1 MEIINK
7 NLIKHQSYIDG
18 EWLEMLDGS
27 STSIYNPANQEK
39 IGDVSSC
46 GTKEINKAIEAACIA
61 QKKWAKVPSKEKSE
75 ALNRLYL
82 LMLENQE
89 DLAKIIT
96 YEQGK
101 PLLESRGEILYGA
114 AYIQW
119 FAEEAK
125 RIYGDIIPGH
135 MSDRRT
141 VVIKQPIGVVGCITP
156 WNFPSAMLARKM
168 GPALA
173 SGCAMVCKPAP
184 QTPYSALAL
193 AYLSKEAG
201 LPKGLFNV
209 IISDAEIFGSAILK
223 SSAVRKL
230 TFTGSTATGK
240 KLLKASADTVK
251 RVSLELG
258 GHAPFIVFD
267 DADLE
272 SAIDGAIAAKYRN
285 SGQTCVCANRIYVQ
299 SKVYEKFCEGFI
311 EKVKSIK
318 TGNGLD
324 VDTDQGPLIDE
335 NALIKTKKHISN
347 ATELGGLIALGGK
360 THELGGL
367 FFEPTII
374 KNANDKMLVANEE
387 TFGPVAPIFAFETER
402 EVIQRA
408 NNSPYGL
415 ASYFY
420 TRDLAKSWRVSEELE
435 YGMVGLNTGI
445 ISSEMAPFG
454 GIKESGMGREGSKY
468 GMDDYLEIKYISIAG
483 VDD

>member
-7 NLIKHQSYIDG
+7 HLIKHQSYIDG
-18 EWLEMLDGS
+18 EWLETLDGA
-27 STSIYNPANQEK
+27 TTTIFNPANQEK
-39 IGDVSSC
+39 IGTVSRC
-46 GTKEINKAIEAACIA
+46 GLEEINKAIEAAFIA

-75 ALNRLYL
+75 VLHKLYS
-82 LMLENQE
+82 LMLENQD

-125 RIYGDIIPGH
+125 RVYGDIIPGH

-141 VVIKQPIGVVGCITP
+141 VVLKQPIGVVGCITP

-193 AYLSKEAG
+193 AHLSKEAG

-209 IISDAEIFGSAILK
+209 IISDAEIFGDAILK

-272 SAIDGAIAAKYRN
+272 AAIDGVIAAKY
-285 SGQTCVCANRIYVQ
+285 
-299 SKVYEKFCEGFI
+299 
-311 EKVKSIK
+311 
-318 TGNGLD
+318 
-324 VDTDQGPLIDE
+324 
-335 NALIKTKKHISN
+335 
-347 ATELGGLIALGGK
+347 
-360 THELGGL
+360 
-367 FFEPTII
+367 
-374 KNANDKMLVANEE
+374 
-387 TFGPVAPIFAFETER
+387 
-402 EVIQRA
+402 
-408 NNSPYGL
+408 
-415 ASYFY
+415 
-420 TRDLAKSWRVSEELE
+420 
-435 YGMVGLNTGI
+435 
-445 ISSEMAPFG
+445 
-454 GIKESGMGREGSKY
+454 
-468 GMDDYLEIKYISIAG
+468 
-483 VDD
+483 

>member
-141 VVIKQPIGVVGCITP
+141 VVIKQPIGVVACITP

-335 NALIKTKKHISN
+335 NALIKIKKHISN
-347 ATELGGLIALGGK
+347 STELGGLIALGGK

-387 TFGPVAPIFAFETER
+387 TFGPVAPIFAFETEG

-483 VDD
+483 IDD

>member
-61 QKKWAKVPSKEKSE
+61 QKKWARVPSKEKSE

-335 NALIKTKKHISN
+335 NALIKIKKHISN
-347 ATELGGLIALGGK
+347 STELGGLIALGGK

-387 TFGPVAPIFAFETER
+387 TFGPVAPIFAFETEG

>member
-39 IGDVSSC
+39 IGDVSIC

-335 NALIKTKKHISN
+335 NALIKIKKHISN
-347 ATELGGLIALGGK
+347 STELGGLIALGGK

>member
-299 SKVYEKFCEGFI
+299 SQVYEEFCEGFI

-318 TGNGLD
+318 TGDGLD
-324 VDTDQGPLIDE
+324 DDTDQGPLIDE
-335 NALIKTKKHISN
+335 NALIKIKKHISN
-347 ATELGGLIALGGK
+347 STELGGLIALGGK

-387 TFGPVAPIFAFETER
+387 TFGPVAPIFAFETEG

-483 VDD
+483 IDD

>member
-335 NALIKTKKHISN
+335 NALIKIKKHISN
-347 ATELGGLIALGGK
+347 STELGGLIALGGK

-387 TFGPVAPIFAFETER
+387 TFGPVAPIFAFETEG

-483 VDD
+483 IDD

>member
-387 TFGPVAPIFAFETER
+387 TFGPVAPIFAFETEG

>member
-27 STSIYNPANQEK
+27 SASIYNPANQEK

-61 QKKWAKVPSKEKSE
+61 QKKWARVPSKEKSE

-335 NALIKTKKHISN
+335 NALIKTKKHVSN

-387 TFGPVAPIFAFETER
+387 TFGPVAPIFAFETEG

>member
-46 GTKEINKAIEAACIA
+46 GIKEINKAIEAACIA

-335 NALIKTKKHISN
+335 NALIKIKKHISN
-347 ATELGGLIALGGK
+347 STELGGLIALGGK

-387 TFGPVAPIFAFETER
+387 TFGPVAPIFAFETEG

>member
-7 NLIKHQSYIDG
+7 NLIKHQSYING
-18 EWLEMLDGS
+18 EWLETLDGS
-27 STSIYNPANQEK
+27 TTTIFNPANQEK
-39 IGDVSSC
+39 IGTVSRC
-46 GTKEINKAIEAACIA
+46 GLKEINKAIEVAFIA

-75 ALNRLYL
+75 VLHKLYS
-82 LMLENQE
+82 LMLENQD
-89 DLAKIIT
+89 DLARIIT

-125 RIYGDIIPGH
+125 RVYGDIIPGH

-141 VVIKQPIGVVGCITP
+141 VVLKQPIGVVGCITP

-168 GPALA
+168 GPALG

-193 AYLSKEAG
+193 AHLSKEAG

-209 IISDAEIFGSAILK
+209 IISDAEIFGGAILK

-299 SKVYEKFCEGFI
+299 SQVYEEFCEGFI

-318 TGNGLD
+318 TGDGLD
-324 VDTDQGPLIDE
+324 ENTDQGPLIDE
-335 NALIKTKKHISN
+335 NALIKIKKHISN
-347 ATELGGLIALGGK
+347 ARELGGIIALGGS

-387 TFGPVAPIFAFETER
+387 TFGPIAPIFSFETEG

-408 NNSPYGL
+408 NDSPYGL

-420 TRDLAKSWRVSEELE
+420 TRDLAKSWRVSEQLE

-445 ISSEMAPFG
+445 VSSEMAPFG

-483 VDD
+483 IDD

>member
-324 VDTDQGPLIDE
+324 DDTDQGPLIDE

-387 TFGPVAPIFAFETER
+387 TFGPVAPIFAFETEG

-483 VDD
+483 IDD

>member
-1 MEIINK
+1 
-7 NLIKHQSYIDG
+7 
-18 EWLEMLDGS
+18 
-27 STSIYNPANQEK
+27 
-39 IGDVSSC
+39 
-46 GTKEINKAIEAACIA
+46 
-61 QKKWAKVPSKEKSE
+61 
-75 ALNRLYL
+75 
-82 LMLENQE
+82 
-89 DLAKIIT
+89 
-96 YEQGK
+96 
-101 PLLESRGEILYGA
+101 
-114 AYIQW
+114 
-119 FAEEAK
+119 
-125 RIYGDIIPGH
+125 
-135 MSDRRT
+135 
-141 VVIKQPIGVVGCITP
+141 
-156 WNFPSAMLARKM
+156 MLARKM

-193 AYLSKEAG
+193 AHLSKEAG

-209 IISDAEIFGSAILK
+209 IISDAEIFGDAILK

-299 SKVYEKFCEGFI
+299 SQVYEEFCEGFI

-318 TGNGLD
+318 TGDGLD
-324 VDTDQGPLIDE
+324 DDTDQGPLIDE
-335 NALIKTKKHISN
+335 NALIKIKKHISN
-347 ATELGGLIALGGK
+347 AIELGGVIALGGS
-360 THELGGL
+360 THALGGL

-374 KNANDKMLVANEE
+374 KNASDKMLVANEE
-387 TFGPVAPIFAFETER
+387 TFGPIAPIFSFETEG

-408 NNSPYGL
+408 NDSPYGL

-420 TRDLAKSWRVSEELE
+420 TRDLAKSWRVSEQLE

-445 ISSEMAPFG
+445 VSSEMAPFG

-483 VDD
+483 IDE

>member
-335 NALIKTKKHISN
+335 NALIKIKKHISN
-347 ATELGGLIALGGK
+347 STELGGLIALGGK

>member
-27 STSIYNPANQEK
+27 STSIYNPANQDK

-46 GTKEINKAIEAACIA
+46 GIKEINKAIEAACIA

-335 NALIKTKKHISN
+335 NALIKIKKHISN
-347 ATELGGLIALGGK
+347 STELGGLIALGGK

-483 VDD
+483 IDD

>member
-18 EWLEMLDGS
+18 EWLEMLDES
-27 STSIYNPANQEK
+27 NTSIYNPANQEK
-39 IGDVSSC
+39 IGDVSGC

-82 LMLENQE
+82 LMLKNQE

-209 IISDAEIFGSAILK
+209 IISDAKIFGSAILK

-335 NALIKTKKHISN
+335 NALIKIKKHISN
-347 ATELGGLIALGGK
+347 STELGGLIALGGK

-387 TFGPVAPIFAFETER
+387 TFGPVAPIFAFETEG

-420 TRDLAKSWRVSEELE
+420 TRDLAKSGRVSEELE

>member
-335 NALIKTKKHISN
+335 NALIKIKKHISN
-347 ATELGGLIALGGK
+347 STELGGLIALGGK

-387 TFGPVAPIFAFETER
+387 TFGPVAPIFAFETEG

-435 YGMVGLNTGI
+435 YGMVGLNNGI

>member
-27 STSIYNPANQEK
+27 TTSIYNPANQEK

-46 GTKEINKAIEAACIA
+46 GIKEINKAIEAACIA

-223 SSAVRKL
+223 SSTVRKL

-299 SKVYEKFCEGFI
+299 SKVYKKFCEGFI
-311 EKVKSIK
+311 EKVKLIK

-324 VDTDQGPLIDE
+324 DDTDQGPLIDE

>member
-27 STSIYNPANQEK
+27 TTSIYNPANQEK

-46 GTKEINKAIEAACIA
+46 GIKEINKAIEAACIA

-223 SSAVRKL
+223 SSTVRKL

-299 SKVYEKFCEGFI
+299 SKVYKKFCEGFI
-311 EKVKSIK
+311 EKVKLIK

-324 VDTDQGPLIDE
+324 DDTDQGPLIDE
-335 NALIKTKKHISN
+335 NALIKTKKHVSN

>member
-46 GTKEINKAIEAACIA
+46 GIKEINKAIEAACIA

-335 NALIKTKKHISN
+335 NALIKIKKHISN
-347 ATELGGLIALGGK
+347 STELGGLIALGGK

-387 TFGPVAPIFAFETER
+387 TFGPVAPIFAFETEG

-483 VDD
+483 IDD

>member
-324 VDTDQGPLIDE
+324 VDTDQGPLIDK
-335 NALIKTKKHISN
+335 NALIKIKKHISN
-347 ATELGGLIALGGK
+347 STELGGLIALGGK

-387 TFGPVAPIFAFETER
+387 TFGPVAPIFAFETEG

-483 VDD
+483 IDD

>member
-141 VVIKQPIGVVGCITP
+141 VVIKQPIGVVACITP

-311 EKVKSIK
+311 EKVKLIK

-324 VDTDQGPLIDE
+324 DDTDQGPLIDE
-335 NALIKTKKHISN
+335 NALIKTKKHVSN
-347 ATELGGLIALGGK
+347 AAELGGLIALGGK
-360 THELGGL
+360 PHKLGGL

-374 KNANDKMLVANEE
+374 KNSNDKMLIANEE

-483 VDD
+483 IDD

>member
-61 QKKWAKVPSKEKSE
+61 QKKWARVPSKEKSE

-335 NALIKTKKHISN
+335 NALIKIKKHISN
-347 ATELGGLIALGGK
+347 STELGGLIALGGK

-367 FFEPTII
+367 FFEPTVI

-387 TFGPVAPIFAFETER
+387 TFGPVAPIFAFETEG

>member
-7 NLIKHQSYIDG
+7 SLIKHQSYIDG
-18 EWLEMLDGS
+18 EWLDILDGS
-27 STSIYNPANQEK
+27 NTTIFNPANQEE
-39 IGDVSSC
+39 IGAVSGC
-46 GTKEINKAIEAACIA
+46 GLKEINKAIDAAFIA
-61 QKKWAKVPSKEKSE
+61 QKKWAKTPSKEKSE
-75 ALNRLYL
+75 VLYRLYS
-82 LMLENQE
+82 LMLENQD
-89 DLAKIIT
+89 DLARIIT

-135 MSDRRT
+135 MLDRRT
-141 VVIKQPIGVVGCITP
+141 LVLKQPIGVVGCITP

-173 SGCAMVCKPAP
+173 TGCAMICKPAP

-209 IISDAEIFGSAILK
+209 IISDAEMFGDAILK
-223 SSAVRKL
+223 SSVVRKL

-240 KLLKASADTVK
+240 KLLRASANTVK

-299 SKVYEKFCEGFI
+299 SQVYEEFCEGFI
-311 EKVKSIK
+311 EKVKLIR
-318 TGNGLD
+318 TGDGLD
-324 VDTDQGPLIDE
+324 DKIDQGPLIDE
-335 NALIKTKKHISN
+335 NALIKIKKHISN
-347 ATELGGLIALGGK
+347 AKELGGIISLGGS
-360 THELGGL
+360 THALGGL
-367 FFEPTII
+367 FFDPTII
-374 KNANDKMLVANEE
+374 KNASDNMLVANEE
-387 TFGPVAPIFAFETER
+387 TFGPIAPIFSFDTEE

-408 NNSPYGL
+408 NDSPYGL

-420 TRDLAKSWRVSEELE
+420 TRDLAKSWRVSEQLE

-445 ISSEMAPFG
+445 VSSEMAPFG

-483 VDD
+483 IDE

>member
-18 EWLEMLDGS
+18 EWLEMLDES
-27 STSIYNPANQEK
+27 NTSIYNPANQEK
-39 IGDVSSC
+39 IGDVSGC

-335 NALIKTKKHISN
+335 NALIKIKKHISN
-347 ATELGGLIALGGK
+347 STELGGLIALGGK

-387 TFGPVAPIFAFETER
+387 TFGPVAPIFAFETEG

>member
-483 VDD
+483 IDD

>member
-141 VVIKQPIGVVGCITP
+141 VVIKQPIGVVACITP

-324 VDTDQGPLIDE
+324 DDTDQGPLIDE

-347 ATELGGLIALGGK
+347 STELGGLIALGGK

-387 TFGPVAPIFAFETER
+387 TFGPVAPIFAFETEG

-483 VDD
+483 IDD

>member
-27 STSIYNPANQEK
+27 TTSIYNPANQEK

-46 GTKEINKAIEAACIA
+46 GIKEINKAIEAACIA

-141 VVIKQPIGVVGCITP
+141 VVIKQPIGVVACITP

-299 SKVYEKFCEGFI
+299 SKIYEKFCEGFI

-324 VDTDQGPLIDE
+324 DDTDQGPLIDE
-335 NALIKTKKHISN
+335 NALIKTKKHVSN

-360 THELGGL
+360 THKLGGL

-374 KNANDKMLVANEE
+374 KNSNDKMLVANEE

>member
-27 STSIYNPANQEK
+27 STSIYNPANQDK

-46 GTKEINKAIEAACIA
+46 GIKEINKAIEAACIA

-335 NALIKTKKHISN
+335 NALIKIKKHISN
-347 ATELGGLIALGGK
+347 STELGGLIALGGK

-387 TFGPVAPIFAFETER
+387 TFGPVAPIFAFETEG

-483 VDD
+483 IDD

>member
-335 NALIKTKKHISN
+335 NALIKIKKHISN
-347 ATELGGLIALGGK
+347 STELGGLIALGGK

-367 FFEPTII
+367 FFEPTVI

-387 TFGPVAPIFAFETER
+387 TFGPVAPIFAFETEG

>member
-27 STSIYNPANQEK
+27 TTSIYNPANQEK

-46 GTKEINKAIEAACIA
+46 GIKEINKAIEAACIA

-223 SSAVRKL
+223 SSTVRKL

-299 SKVYEKFCEGFI
+299 SKVYKKFCEGFI
-311 EKVKSIK
+311 EKVKLIK

-324 VDTDQGPLIDE
+324 DDTDQGPLIDE
-335 NALIKTKKHISN
+335 NALIKTKKHVSN

-360 THELGGL
+360 THKLGGL

-374 KNANDKMLVANEE
+374 KNSNDKMLVANEE

>member
-240 KLLKASADTVK
+240 KLLKASTDTVK

-324 VDTDQGPLIDE
+324 DDTDQGPLIDE